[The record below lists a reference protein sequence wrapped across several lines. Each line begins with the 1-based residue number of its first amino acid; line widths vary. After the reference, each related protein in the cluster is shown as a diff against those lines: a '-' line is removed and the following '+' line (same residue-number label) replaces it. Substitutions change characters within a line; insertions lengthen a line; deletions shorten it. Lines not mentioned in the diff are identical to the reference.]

1 MNERDSRLKE
11 LKDMLLAKDYKPKLI
26 DAAIEKAL
34 AVPWEEAIKR
44 VVKNKNTDRKV
55 FAVKYDPRLPSIPG
69 ILHKHYCTMVQDD
82 PYLKSV
88 FPKPFLV
95 AYKRAQNLREKLI
108 HSKVPPA
115 QPSRPRRELK
125 GMHKCNK
132 PRYITDKYVKEGKS
146 VKIATTKEVVEINA
160 NVNCADDNVIY
171 VISCKQCSFQYVGK
185 SVRKFTTRMGE
196 HRAYVIN
203 KNLDEATGEH
213 FNLRNHNLSHM
224 SYTILEKVHNTDPI
238 YLRERERK
246 NVDKEI

>member
-34 AVPWEEAIKR
+34 AVPWEEAIER
-44 VVKNKNTDRKV
+44 VVKNTDRKV

-132 PRYITDKYVKEGKS
+132 PSLCDYRFS
-146 VKIATTKEVVEINA
+146 SLA
-160 NVNCADDNVIY
+160 
-171 VISCKQCSFQYVGK
+171 
-185 SVRKFTTRMGE
+185 
-196 HRAYVIN
+196 
-203 KNLDEATGEH
+203 L
-213 FNLRNHNLSHM
+213 L
-224 SYTILEKVHNTDPI
+224 
-238 YLRERERK
+238 
-246 NVDKEI
+246 